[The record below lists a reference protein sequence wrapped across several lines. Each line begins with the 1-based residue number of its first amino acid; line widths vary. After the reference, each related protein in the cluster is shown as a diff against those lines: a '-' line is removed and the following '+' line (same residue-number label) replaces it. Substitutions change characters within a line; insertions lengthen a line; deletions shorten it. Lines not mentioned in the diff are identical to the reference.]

1 MVKSINPIHPN
12 KVIKSDESKKLKSSS
27 QSKETMRVDEPPR
40 TGPAVK
46 KAPVESRPVT
56 KAIST
61 LSYYLGLQK
70 ETTEELTKATDVAEQ
85 VAHVGKTVLTMMGK
99 SPNAQTGA
107 LIFGGALALQGV
119 ARATGF
125 EMTDENKEYVE
136 SAIALTE
143 QVIGVVQL
151 GAQVAAVSAGTG
163 GLAPMAA
170 LAISGGVLA
179 YQLGSALY
187 SYYAG

>member
-1 MVKSINPIHPN
+1 MVKSINRTDSS
-12 KVIKSDESKKLKSSS
+12 KLTKADESQKMKTSR
-27 QSKETMRVDEPPR
+27 QSTDMMRVDEPPR
-40 TGPAVK
+40 TAPVVK
-46 KAPVESRPVT
+46 KVTVESRPVT
-56 KAIST
+56 KAVST

-151 GAQVAAVSAGTG
+151 GAQIAAVSAGTG

-170 LAISGGVLA
+170 LAISGGVVA

-187 SYYAG
+187 SYYTG

>member
-1 MVKSINPIHPN
+1 MVKSINRTESTKLTKTDEP
-12 KVIKSDESKKLKSSS
+12 KAIKSSR
-27 QSKETMRVDEPPR
+27 QSKEAMRVDEPPR
-40 TGPAVK
+40 IGPVVK

-56 KAIST
+56 KAVST
-61 LSYYLGLQK
+61 LGYYLGLQK

-99 SPNAQTGA
+99 APNTQTGA

-119 ARATGF
+119 AHATGF
-125 EMTDENKEYVE
+125 EMTEENKEYVE

-151 GAQVAAVSAGTG
+151 GVQVAAVSAGTG

-170 LAISGGVLA
+170 LAISGGVIA

-187 SYYAG
+187 SYYTG